1 MIIAFSISFITALI
15 LLSLVTNNFP
25 TWGLL
30 IFTILGVIGSYIV
43 FYKNKFFSLQT
54 KTTIILLV
62 HIIFF
67 EWYSVHFNIVGSLGL
82 SFLIV
87 LIIASFA
94 RNLYLLSIIAFVS
107 NICFL
112 YNLFFTTIGGE
123 QHFPIYV
130 YNIVV
135 FQIGWILLCILT
147 YLSNEYIKEIIQK
160 TQEAEYAARL
170 KSEFL
175 ANVSHEIRTPMNA
188 ILGFTTIIQR
198 QNQPNTLYGNQKNTG
213 SSNQGC
219 NTCDGCQSKKLQ
231 ENVLAIRT
239 AAHTLLS
246 LINDILDFSKIESGK
261 YEIVPVTYELASLI
275 EDTIT
280 MISVRIGS
288 NPIQF
293 FIDVDP
299 QLPQCLIGDNVRV
312 RQILANLLSN
322 ATKYT
327 KRGFV
332 KLRMWGITSNKKL
345 LFYLSV
351 QDTGSGIKEEDKS
364 RLFETFRKFDLYKN
378 REIEGTGIGLALTR
392 QLSESMNGSVSV
404 ESIYGEGSTFT
415 VMIAQEIPDYFEPFV
430 NIKIDPSLHVVVC
443 NPNREE
449 LKIWAKILQSFK
461 IDHILVASFSEFE
474 FLLNSDPNTRY
485 FLDSRVFRLSG
496 SKIQNQKINI
506 TIIADRNETFNFMSS
521 IPILYRP
528 IYVLPIAKLLANIG
542 ISSPIERRESI
553 FEQFIAPEARI
564 LVVDD
569 NPTNLVVF
577 AGLLEPYHCDVLSAS
592 SGREAVN
599 LLENE
604 YFDLVFMDQMM
615 PELDGLGTMKLIRE
629 LSGRKLRYPRKNNG
643 ISENVFI
650 QVNDS
655 YFKKIP
661 IIVATANAIAGM
673 REEYL
678 NNGFND
684 YIAKP
689 IHMSHLHAILK
700 QWIPAE
706 KQLIPNTTIPE
717 TQTAPSKVSEINSE
731 VNSDVDS
738 EVDSRVDVDTLSK
751 LTLPFLNVLDGLRF
765 VNNNIANYFHVLE
778 SFRLRAPENIN
789 SVRLFFNEERWKDL
803 TIEVHSIK
811 SLSKI
816 IGAEQ
821 LSTLAAE
828 METAGKRE
836 DYAVI
841 RQNIERYIKTFQS
854 VLNDIDLV
862 LQMFAKPESSDN
874 TAVPVELNAEELYSA
889 LNKALSA
896 LEEYDTTQTTQI
908 LKRISV
914 KSLTPE
920 FAKLLEEIQ
929 HHVAQFDYKHAI
941 QGIKNLIQHHEQKIE
956 SNEYFI

>member
-15 LLSLVTNNFP
+15 LILVTNNSSA
-25 TWGLL
+25 WGLL
-30 IFTILGVIGSYIV
+30 VCTILGVIGSYIV
-43 FYKNKFFSLQT
+43 FYKNKFFSLRI
-54 KTTIILLV
+54 KTAIILLIP
-62 HIIFF
+62 IIFF
-67 EWYSVHFNIVGSLGL
+67 EWYSIHFNIVGSLGL

-87 LIIASFA
+87 LIITSFS
-94 RNLYLLSIIAFVS
+94 RDLYLLSIIIVIS
-107 NICFL
+107 NLCFL

-135 FQIGWILLCILT
+135 FQIGWILLCVLS
-147 YLSNEYIKEIIQK
+147 YMSNEYINEIIQK

-188 ILGFTTIIQR
+188 ILGFTTIIQH
-198 QNQPNTLYGNQKNTG
+198 QNQPKTIYDNQENTACPIKDGGKY
-213 SSNQGC
+213 
-219 NTCDGCQSKKLQ
+219 DGCQSNKLQ

-280 MISVRIGS
+280 MISVRIEN

-327 KRGFV
+327 KHGFV

-364 RLFETFRKFDLYKN
+364 RLFETFRKFDVYKN

-392 QLSESMNGSVSV
+392 QLCESMNGSISV
-404 ESIYGEGSTFT
+404 ESTYGEGSTFT
-415 VMIAQEIPDYFEPFV
+415 VMIAQEIPDYVEPFV
-430 NIKIDPSLHVVVC
+430 NIKIDPSLRVVVC
-443 NPNREE
+443 DPNREE
-449 LKIWAKILQSFK
+449 LKIWAKILQSFN
-461 IDHILVASFSEFE
+461 IDYILVASFSEFE
-474 FLLNSDPNTRY
+474 FLLNSDPNTHY

-496 SKIQNQKINI
+496 SRIQNQKNNI
-506 TIIADRNETFNFMSS
+506 TIIADRNETFNFTSS

-528 IYVLPIAKLLANIG
+528 IYILPIAKLLANIG
-542 ISSPIERRESI
+542 ISSPVERRESI
-553 FEQFIAPEARI
+553 LEQFIAPEARI

-569 NPTNLVVF
+569 NPINLVVF
-577 AGLLEPYHCDVLSAS
+577 AGLLEPYSCDVLSANC
-592 SGREAVN
+592 GREAVN
-599 LLENE
+599 LMENE

-615 PELDGLGTMKLIRE
+615 PELDGLETMKLIRD
-629 LSGRKLRYPRKNNG
+629 LSGRKLRCPNKDNE
-643 ISENVFI
+643 ISENIFI
-650 QVNDS
+650 QVDDS

-678 NNGFND
+678 NSGFND

-689 IHMSHLHAILK
+689 IHMSHLHAVLK
-700 QWIPAE
+700 QWIPTE
-706 KQLIPNTTIPE
+706 KQLNPNAKIPE
-717 TQTAPSKVSEINSE
+717 TQTTPNKISEINPG
-731 VNSDVDS
+731 VNVDM
-738 EVDSRVDVDTLSK
+738 LSK
-751 LTLPFLNVLDGLRF
+751 LSLPFLNVLGGLRF
-765 VNNNIANYFHVLE
+765 VSNNIANYFHVLE

-789 SVRLFFNEERWKDL
+789 SVRLFFKEERWKAL

-811 SLSKI
+811 SISKI

-821 LSTLAAE
+821 LSALAAE
-828 METAGKRE
+828 METAGKLE
-836 DYAVI
+836 DHETI
-841 RQNIERYIKTFQS
+841 RQNIEQYIKTFQS
-854 VLNDIDLV
+854 VLNDVDLV
-862 LQMFAKPESSDN
+862 LQMFAKPESAENAAD
-874 TAVPVELNAEELYSA
+874 PVELNTEELYST
-889 LNKALSA
+889 LNKALAA
-896 LEEYDTTQTTQI
+896 LLEYDAAQTAQI
-908 LKRISV
+908 LKGISV

-920 FAKLLEEIQ
+920 FANMLEEIQ
-929 HHVAQFDYKHAI
+929 RQVAKFDYKHAI
-941 QGIKNLIQHHEQKIE
+941 QGIKNLIQQHKQ
-956 SNEYFI
+956 